1 MSSSLEVTYVKKCFL
16 VSGNAEPSPPLGTI
30 LGNLGVN
37 TVKFC
42 EEFNIFTKNLP
53 TYFFLKVII
62 YIFDNRSF
70 KFEILVSSTG
80 FLLNLLKFEKKIRV
94 YSHDRYQDKIIN
106 CVYLNDLVKL
116 ALFKFPNQDLN
127 KSIQLIWGSVKSMN
141 LIVI

>member
-1 MSSSLEVTYVKKCFL
+1 MTSSLEVAHIKKCFL
-16 VSGNAEPSPPLGTI
+16 ISGNAEPSPPLGTI

-42 EEFNIFTKNLP
+42 EEFNNFTKNLP
-53 TYFFLKVII
+53 NYFFLKVII

-70 KFEILVSSTG
+70 KFETLVSSTG

-94 YSHDRYQDKIIN
+94 YSFDRYQDKIIN
-106 CVYLNDLVKL
+106 CVYLNDVVKL

-127 KSIQLIWGSVKSMN
+127 KSIQLI
-141 LIVI
+141 